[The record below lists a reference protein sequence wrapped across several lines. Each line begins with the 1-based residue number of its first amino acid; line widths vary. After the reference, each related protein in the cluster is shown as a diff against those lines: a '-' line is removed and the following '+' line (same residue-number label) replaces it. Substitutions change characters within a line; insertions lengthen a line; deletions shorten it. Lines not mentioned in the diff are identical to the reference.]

1 LFTLSVPIELIF
13 LLLLLASFGLVV
25 SVSVSCRLFTP
36 LWRHISCPS
45 FFLSPC
51 PTRPISFSSLL
62 FSSLFF
68 PSSLSLLTFL
78 FHSYPA
84 LPCTLTLTSLALPP
98 LTISPLSVCLLGFI
112 AHQQTLSS
120 PLSSPSSLSSLFT
133 HPTPTYSS
141 RCCPCSSLTLQ
152 NPTRSLFTMGSFNTL
167 YTFLSSRVLPQHH
180 IDNSDNNDICTS
192 PPTTTKSRHQR
203 TFSDPMLPKETV
215 QKLFPCDNRH
225 SFNPHYQHNLH
236 TTSSSTIY
244 STPPSLASSPT
255 DSSPSSTISSST
267 HSHSVV
273 SPSYTMTQATQKP
286 FYQQPH
292 PRRSQSSSSTYRQ
305 RQQQHQQQQQ
315 QPLQQQQH
323 QYQRHYNS
331 YSQQQARRLN
341 QRNHASQQYVDN
353 MDDDILIGYDNQQIY
368 YGSGSSTSMARVHPN
383 GSPTHDT
390 HASMSSDRQHQY
402 QEQQQQQQHN
412 GRSGYISALSY
423 PPRLSE
429 NERMSSPASRS
440 LFAAAASAVK
450 SSIHYGQQHTSQP
463 KPQYPQQQQH
473 QQKQQHQGR
482 QQRRAEHARHQS
494 ASHFLPS
501 ISERRAT
508 MHMHEEEDVFA
519 FDHASGVGAAS
530 ASAPVSRA
538 SDDVRHLSASN
549 STSSLSSSCSSS
561 SSSTPMTAKQSLLR
575 IAQCDPRQDN
585 WCSQQSGQWTRMY
598 AQTRSNGPRADG
610 RRTRR
615 L

>member
-1 LFTLSVPIELIF
+1 
-13 LLLLLASFGLVV
+13 
-25 SVSVSCRLFTP
+25 
-36 LWRHISCPS
+36 
-45 FFLSPC
+45 
-51 PTRPISFSSLL
+51 
-62 FSSLFF
+62 
-68 PSSLSLLTFL
+68 
-78 FHSYPA
+78 
-84 LPCTLTLTSLALPP
+84 
-98 LTISPLSVCLLGFI
+98 
-112 AHQQTLSS
+112 
-120 PLSSPSSLSSLFT
+120 
-133 HPTPTYSS
+133 
-141 RCCPCSSLTLQ
+141 
-152 NPTRSLFTMGSFNTL
+152 
-167 YTFLSSRVLPQHH
+167 
-180 IDNSDNNDICTS
+180 
-192 PPTTTKSRHQR
+192 
-203 TFSDPMLPKETV
+203 
-215 QKLFPCDNRH
+215 
-225 SFNPHYQHNLH
+225 
-236 TTSSSTIY
+236 
-244 STPPSLASSPT
+244 
-255 DSSPSSTISSST
+255 
-267 HSHSVV
+267 
-273 SPSYTMTQATQKP
+273 MTQATQKP

-390 HASMSSDRQHQY
+390 HDTHASMSSDRQHQY
-402 QEQQQQQQHN
+402 QEQQQQHN

-429 NERMSSPASRS
+429 NERLSSPASRS
-440 LFAAAASAVK
+440 LFAAAASA
-450 SSIHYGQQHTSQP
+450 
-463 KPQYPQQQQH
+463 
-473 QQKQQHQGR
+473 
-482 QQRRAEHARHQS
+482 
-494 ASHFLPS
+494 
-501 ISERRAT
+501 
-508 MHMHEEEDVFA
+508 EEDVFA

-530 ASAPVSRA
+530 ASVPVSRA

-549 STSSLSSSCSSS
+549 SSSSLSSSCSSS